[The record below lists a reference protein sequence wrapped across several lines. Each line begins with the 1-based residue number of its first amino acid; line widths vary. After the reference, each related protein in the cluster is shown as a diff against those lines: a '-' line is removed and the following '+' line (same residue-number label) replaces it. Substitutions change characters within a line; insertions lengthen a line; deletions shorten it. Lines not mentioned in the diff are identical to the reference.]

1 MRIAIAGFHIESVS
15 FLPVVSTYADFEQGC
30 QRGADIIAALRGTN
44 TVIGGFID
52 ICEQEGA
59 EMEPIVNAY
68 RGALGPASDEA
79 VERYAQEIAAAL
91 RTRRDGLDGVLLHL
105 HGASWTPSYLDPERY
120 IIDTVRAAI
129 GPGMPLMV
137 AFDYHG
143 NLDAGTLRNLD
154 AAFAYQQSPHTDMGE
169 TGRRAARCLVRTL
182 RGELRPAM
190 AIAKPG
196 VLVPSIFSATAL
208 PCLAGILAEARELES
223 AEPGYLDISVM
234 AGFSYADAP
243 NTGFS
248 VLCVTDAAPDRAREL
263 AERLGD
269 RIRARRHDLYHALPV
284 MGVRQAVD
292 YVLAHPA
299 AKPYVL
305 LEHADRMND
314 STYVLAELLARGVGG
329 AAVPFLMDPQAA
341 RRAAEIGAGN
351 TGAIELGGWS
361 SERAGPRLRVEARV
375 LQAGPMQFRV
385 SGRMNHGMP
394 VDLGPSALLQVGG
407 ISVSVTSNYVFGVDE
422 DPFRIYGLKSTDFD
436 MIVLRSKTH
445 FRHHYEP
452 LAQEILIVDT
462 PDYGPADL
470 TTLPY
475 RHADRSAYP
484 FCNTPS

>member
-1 MRIAIAGFHIESVS
+1 MNIAIAGFHIESVS

-30 QRGADIIAALRGTN
+30 QRGTDIVTALRGTN
-44 TVIGGFID
+44 TVIGGFIEV
-52 ICEQEGA
+52 CEQEGA
-59 EMEPIVNAY
+59 RMLPILNAY

-79 VERYAQEIAAAL
+79 IERYADEIATAL
-91 RTRRDGLDGVLLHL
+91 RAERGKLDGVLLHL
-105 HGASWTPSYLDPERY
+105 HGASWAPSYLDPEHH

-129 GPGMPLMV
+129 GPDLPLVV

-143 NLDAGTLRNLD
+143 NLDARTLQNLD
-154 AAFAYQQSPHTDMGE
+154 AAFAYQQSPHTDMGD
-169 TGRRAARCLVRTL
+169 TGRRAACCLVRTL
-182 RGELRPAM
+182 RGEIRPSM

-208 PCLAGILAEARELES
+208 PCLAGILAQARELER
-223 AEPGYLDISVM
+223 AEAGYMDISVM

-243 NTGFS
+243 NTGFA
-248 VLCVTDAAPDRAREL
+248 VLCVTDAAPERARQV
-263 AERLGD
+263 AEQLSA
-269 RIRARRHDLYHALPV
+269 RIHAQRRELYHALQV
-284 MGVRQAVD
+284 LNVKQAVD

-299 AKPYVL
+299 GKPYVL

-314 STYVLAELLARGVGG
+314 STYVLAELLARHVES
-329 AAVPFLMDPQAA
+329 AAVPFVMDPQAA
-341 RRAAEIGAGN
+341 QRAAEIGAGR
-351 TGAIELGGWS
+351 TGPLELGGWT
-361 SERAGPRLRVEARV
+361 SERAGPRLTVEARV

-394 VDLGPSALLQVGG
+394 VDLGPSALLQIGG
-407 ISVSVTSNYVFGVDE
+407 VSVSVTSNYVFGVDE
-422 DPFRIYGLKSTDFD
+422 DPFRIFGLKSSDFD
-436 MIVLRSKTH
+436 IIVLRSKTH

-475 RHADRSAYP
+475 RHADRQAYP
-484 FCNTPS
+484 FCDHPS